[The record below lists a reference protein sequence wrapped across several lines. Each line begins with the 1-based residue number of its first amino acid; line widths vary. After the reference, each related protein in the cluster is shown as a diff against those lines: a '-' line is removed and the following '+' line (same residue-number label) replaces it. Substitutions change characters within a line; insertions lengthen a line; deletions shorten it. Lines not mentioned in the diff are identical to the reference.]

1 MRLERTVTALARA
14 YRHAGAALV
23 IALVSVIF
31 GNIVL
36 RECFSV
42 PIAWANELALVLF
55 VWMVFVGAGV
65 AFAEG
70 ARIRFTLLVDQLPVW
85 ARVWTEILVSYL
97 GLLLLAGFLV
107 MGLYMTWTFRNQRF
121 VSMDATV
128 AFEWIAAPTGTLL
141 AVLGWLRH
149 GMWRPRDRMP
159 DHTPEPAL

>member
-1 MRLERTVTALARA
+1 MALTRV
-14 YRHAGAALV
+14 YHHAGAALV

-36 RECFSV
+36 RECFGVSMV
-42 PIAWANELALVLF
+42 WANELALVLF

-70 ARIRFTLLVDQLPVW
+70 SRIRFTLLVDQLPVQ
-85 ARVWTEILVSYL
+85 ARVWTEMLVSYL

-107 MGLYMTWTFRNQRF
+107 MSLYMTWTFRNQRF
-121 VSMDATV
+121 ISMDATV
-128 AFEWIAAPTGTLL
+128 AWEWMAPPTGTLL

-159 DHTPEPAL
+159 DHASGPSL